1 MTSALHSGGSSD
13 EAARV
18 AAAVMIQRLWRGRH
32 NLTKDRHLN
41 AESRWDDAAT
51 GAKLAVL
58 RNAALDKS
66 ATPRQRWKRAAFFIA
81 QLKFKNT
88 MLSSNGVQVEAE
100 EKHLETQ
107 HWLEMID
114 GCVCGTHL
122 LK

>member
-51 GAKLAVL
+51 GAKLAVGHP
-58 RNAALDKS
+58 A
-66 ATPRQRWKRAAFFIA
+66 
-81 QLKFKNT
+81 
-88 MLSSNGVQVEAE
+88 MVQ
-100 EKHLETQ
+100 H
-107 HWLEMID
+107 MYS
-114 GCVCGTHL
+114 GT
-122 LK
+122 